1 MDQRVTPT
9 FKKGETMIDRKILLR
24 LLATVAITL
33 LIVTAASAKIREQEH
48 NSDISRMVKGHSTDR
63 VLCIDGMKVFQTIA
77 FGAGNGYG
85 AAVSNIQ
92 LYEEKNGKV
101 VPAICTDKRKK
112 KIK

>member
-1 MDQRVTPT
+1 MPY
-9 FKKGETMIDRKILLR
+9 RKTLLR
-24 LLATVAITL
+24 LLLTVIVFL
-33 LIVTAASAKIREQEH
+33 LAVSTASAKIREQEH
-48 NSDISRMVKGHSTDR
+48 NSDISRQVKGHSTDR

-101 VPAICTDKRKK
+101 IPATCTDKRKK
-112 KIK
+112 SKK

>member
-1 MDQRVTPT
+1 MIFRRVLV
-9 FKKGETMIDRKILLR
+9 RHLLILIVL
-24 LLATVAITL
+24 LLAATTV
-33 LIVTAASAKIREQEH
+33 SAKIREQEH
-48 NSDISRMVKGHSTDR
+48 NSDISRQVKGHSTDR

-101 VPAICTDKRKK
+101 IPATCTDKRKNPK
-112 KIK
+112 K

>member
-1 MDQRVTPT
+1 LQLLL
-9 FKKGETMIDRKILLR
+9 ILIVL
-24 LLATVAITL
+24 LLAAATV
-33 LIVTAASAKIREQEH
+33 SAKIREQEH
-48 NSDISRMVKGHSTDR
+48 NSDISRLVKGHSTDR

-101 VPAICTDKRKK
+101 VPATCTDKRKRPK
-112 KIK
+112 K

>member
-1 MDQRVTPT
+1 MMTR
-9 FKKGETMIDRKILLR
+9 GMASL
-24 LLATVAITL
+24 L
-33 LIVTAASAKIREQEH
+33 LILALVMLLSVTSASAKIREQDR
-48 NSDISRMVKGHSTDR
+48 NSDISRHVKGHSTDR

-101 VPAICTDKRKK
+101 VPATCTDKRKNTK
-112 KIK
+112 KTGK

>member
-1 MDQRVTPT
+1 MSNRWIAWSLV
-9 FKKGETMIDRKILLR
+9 LS
-24 LLATVAITL
+24 ATL
-33 LIVTAASAKIREQEH
+33 MMLTATTAVAKIREQER
-48 NSDISRMVKGHSTDR
+48 NSDISRVVKGHSTDR

-101 VPAICTDKRKK
+101 VPATCTDKRKNQ
-112 KIK
+112 

>member
-1 MDQRVTPT
+1 MSKRWIAWSLV
-9 FKKGETMIDRKILLR
+9 LS
-24 LLATVAITL
+24 ATLMPLTAT
-33 LIVTAASAKIREQEH
+33 TAAAKIREQER
-48 NSDISRMVKGHSTDR
+48 NSDISRVVKGHSTDR

-101 VPAICTDKRKK
+101 VPATCTDKRKNQ
-112 KIK
+112 

>member
-1 MDQRVTPT
+1 MTIEWIAR
-9 FKKGETMIDRKILLR
+9 GLIL
-24 LLATVAITL
+24 
-33 LIVTAASAKIREQEH
+33 TAALVLLTATTAPAKIREQDR
-48 NSDISRMVKGHSTDR
+48 NSDISRHVKGHSTDR

-101 VPAICTDKRKK
+101 VPATCTDKRKNK
-112 KIK
+112 KKNTKK

>member
-1 MDQRVTPT
+1 MAR
-9 FKKGETMIDRKILLR
+9 RW
-24 LLATVAITL
+24 LAGSLIMTLALTL
-33 LIVTAASAKIREQEH
+33 LMAGSALAKIREQER
-48 NSDISRMVKGHSTDR
+48 NSDISRVVKGHSTDR

-101 VPAICTDKRKK
+101 VPATCTDKRKSTDQ
-112 KIK
+112 

>member
-1 MDQRVTPT
+1 
-9 FKKGETMIDRKILLR
+9 MIYRR
-24 LLATVAITL
+24 LLLQLLLILIVLLLAAATV
-33 LIVTAASAKIREQEH
+33 SAKIREQEH
-48 NSDISRMVKGHSTDR
+48 NSDISRLVKGHSTDR

-101 VPAICTDKRKK
+101 VPATCTDKRKRPTK
-112 KIK
+112 